1 LFSRSIHWHVLSGE
15 SVIFYVDRV
24 TIKEMEMKAKS
35 RRKAVGVFM
44 GDLPLKEKN
53 RRSW

>member
-1 LFSRSIHWHVLSGE
+1 
-15 SVIFYVDRV
+15 
-24 TIKEMEMKAKS
+24 MEMKAKS

-53 RRSW
+53 RRSWWTVTDRVQFLPWWLSRGI

>member
-1 LFSRSIHWHVLSGE
+1 
-15 SVIFYVDRV
+15 VDRV